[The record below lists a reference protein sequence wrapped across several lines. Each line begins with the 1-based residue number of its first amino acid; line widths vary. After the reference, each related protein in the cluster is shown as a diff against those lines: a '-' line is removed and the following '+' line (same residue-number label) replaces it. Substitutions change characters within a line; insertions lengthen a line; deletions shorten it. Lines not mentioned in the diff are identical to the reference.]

1 MAALRTDTRG
11 IVRVRGAGVSAH
23 LPTGCVYRNVVN
35 ITQVCATST
44 SLRIAGQG
52 GVASAIAPVAFHGG
66 RGARGGAKQK
76 GPAMRRAFKEFGC
89 GGRI

>member
-23 LPTGCVYRNVVN
+23 LRTGCVYRNVVN
-35 ITQVCATST
+35 ISQVCATST

-52 GVASAIAPVAFHGG
+52 GVASAIAPVVFHGG
-66 RGARGGAKQK
+66 RGGAKQK